1 MNGSTNKFLLYFD
14 ISATTTPDYEQL
26 CPLNIDYDQG
36 ETLDSWNDL
45 CSSLMNN
52 VKTALDPTWSTSF
65 KFKSTDPVAQ
75 FILGKEFAVGDEATC
90 KVKLVNLLKGTTGK
104 QIDFTATLSSIT
116 YSAVTEEVLQI
127 DFDIKVYDNSTFA
140 ETTYSGSI

>member
-1 MNGSTNKFLLYFD
+1 MNGSTNKFLLYLD
-14 ISATTTPDYEQL
+14 ISATATPDYEQL

-52 VKTALDPTWSTSF
+52 VKTSIDPTWSTSF
-65 KFKSTDPVAQ
+65 KFKTTDPVAQ
-75 FILGKEFAVGDEATC
+75 FILGKEFSVGEEATC
-90 KVKLVNLLKGTTGK
+90 AVRLINLLKGTTGK
-104 QIDFTATLSSIT
+104 QIDFTATISSIS

-127 DFDIKVYDNSTFA
+127 DFDIKVYENTTFA
-140 ETTYSGSI
+140 ETDYAGSI

>member
-1 MNGSTNKFLLYFD
+1 MNGSTNKFLFYFD
-14 ISATTTPDYEQL
+14 ISATATPNYEQL
-26 CPLNIDYDQG
+26 RPMNIDYDQG

-45 CSSLMNN
+45 CYSLMNN
-52 VKTALDPTWSTSF
+52 VKTGIDPTWSTSF
-65 KFKSTDPVAQ
+65 KFKTTDPVAQ

-104 QIDFTATLSSIT
+104 QVDFTATLSSIT

-127 DFDIKVYDNSTFA
+127 DFDIKVYDNSTFV
-140 ETTYSGSI
+140 ESTYSGSI